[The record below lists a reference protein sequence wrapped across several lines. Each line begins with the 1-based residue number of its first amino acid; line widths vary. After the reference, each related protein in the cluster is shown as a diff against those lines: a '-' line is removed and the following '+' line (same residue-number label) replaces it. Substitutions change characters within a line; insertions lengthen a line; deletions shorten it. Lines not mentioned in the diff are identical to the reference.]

1 MSHLPR
7 LLILALGLSLIAL
20 AGGCA
25 TKQAED
31 STIPWSRPA
40 SWEGGVPGMG
50 GFGGPN
56 NGGSGSR

>member
-1 MSHLPR
+1 MSSARR
-7 LLILALGLSLIAL
+7 LLVLALGSLFAAL
-20 AGGCA
+20 ATGCA

-50 GFGGPN
+50 GFGGQGS
-56 NGGSGSR
+56 GGSGAR